1 MESAKAYG
9 GEPIPVHFLHVAILG
24 ASGTGKT
31 SLLKSLLDEL
41 NKEGERSTP
50 GAQLSLYQA
59 WITDAGGWNV
69 IRDNPVA
76 CVKRVM
82 DASIA
87 VAPSPVPLPQQSQHT
102 SSQLSLPELVAADA
116 SVTPPVLGNG
126 SPKIGRA
133 SHQTPLSTPERSW
146 HYSFENIITMVN
158 NLDAKTLKSEAIAL
172 ISVCDLAGQQ
182 LCQCIQPL
190 LMTPHTAFVLTF
202 DSSKRLEDLVRDEV
216 RHDSGS
222 VSLTSVH
229 HDTHLSAMTAW
240 LDMLVLEVGK
250 ENMSRS
256 RALLAGC
263 KEDIRL
269 EKGSAPWPDKAIPEK
284 LDGTKYDD
292 VYEHKVF
299 LINNMKS
306 GPDCPEK
313 DPGVVDLRKVLNEKC
328 KCQVDIPA
336 KWLRFT
342 MAILQLKQDTGS
354 PPWIS
359 RADAE
364 HLALKVDAIPSSSNL
379 DRLLQ
384 YQHKMGQL
392 AYFDSENLREWV
404 IIDLQYVLDTVYA
417 FLQPTLAGKY
427 GNSFPSGV
435 ERRSYKRGL
444 LTLGV
449 AVHLLKQRFR
459 EDPKKRYFNDSSHV
473 DYLLSLQEEL
483 MVLVEVP
490 SDGVDA
496 ELKSKS
502 ERFFLLPSIAQECEI
517 PAPDLLSPPI
527 CLQLSELGHFPV
539 YLYWQ
544 FIVELLKECKEKRQP
559 ARSRFSVREAL
570 IPWNVRL
577 LQWLRIRYSW
587 QGVLL
592 HMEQRKGLSGDS
604 KWPQVSRM
612 GSEALISVIKCL
624 ESVRPKSGS
633 AGDVNISLF
642 CLCEEHGA
650 CFQHGYHHVEDGIR
664 CPHVAVLPT
673 SSLSLQRQDNNPTS
687 SEQPICVSS
696 KQPVAVS
703 SEALQFWLEL
713 SQVGAMV
720 YKLICDF
727 DT

>member
-9 GEPIPVHFLHVAILG
+9 GQPISVPFLHVAILG

-41 NKEGERSTP
+41 NEEGERSTP
-50 GAQLSLYQA
+50 VAQLSFYQA

-69 IRDNPVA
+69 IPDNPVA
-76 CVKRVM
+76 CVKCVM
-82 DASIA
+82 DTSIA
-87 VAPSPVPLPQQSQHT
+87 VAPSPVLLPKQSQHI

-116 SVTPPVLGNG
+116 SVTPSPVLGNG

-133 SHQTPLSTPERSW
+133 IHQAPSSTPERSS
-146 HYSFENIITMVN
+146 HYSFEEIITMVKD
-158 NLDAKTLKSEAIAL
+158 LDAETLKSERFAL

-202 DSSKRLEDLVRDEV
+202 ESSKGLEDPVHRDVVRL
-216 RHDSGS
+216 DSGS
-222 VSLTSVH
+222 VSLPLVH
-229 HDTHLSAMTAW
+229 DDTHRGAMLAW

-250 ENMSRS
+250 EKLSHS

-269 EKGSAPWPDKAIPEK
+269 KEGSVPSPKDTIPVM
-284 LDGTKYDD
+284 LDETKYDD
-292 VYEHKVF
+292 VYEDEVF

-313 DPGVVDLRKVLNEKC
+313 DPGVVRLREVLNKKC
-328 KCQVDIPA
+328 KRQESIPA
-336 KWLRFT
+336 NWLRFT
-342 MAILQLKQDTGS
+342 MAILLLKQDTEA
-354 PPWIS
+354 PRWIS

-364 HLALKVDAIPSSSNL
+364 HLALKVDAIPSPSNL
-379 DRLLQ
+379 DFLLQ
-384 YQHKMGQL
+384 YQHQMGQL
-392 AYFDSENLREWV
+392 AYFDSKKLREWV
-404 IIDLQYVLDTVYA
+404 IIDLQYVLDAVYA
-417 FLQPTLAGKY
+417 FLQPTLAGKC

-435 ERRSYKRGL
+435 ERKSYKRGL
-444 LTLGV
+444 LTLRV
-449 AVHLLKQRFR
+449 AVHLLEERFR
-459 EDPKKRYFNDSSHV
+459 EDAEKLRYFNDSTHV

-490 SDGVDA
+490 SDGLDA

-502 ERFFLLPSIAQECEI
+502 KRFFLLPSIAQEGEI

-544 FIVELLKECKEKRQP
+544 FIVELLKESCKEKRQP

-570 IPWNVRL
+570 IPWNISL

-592 HMEQRKGLSGDS
+592 HMEQMKGRSGDA

-612 GSEALISVIKCL
+612 GSKALIFVIKCL

-633 AGDVNISLF
+633 AGDVKISLF
-642 CLCEEHGA
+642 CLCDKRGECFHHGI
-650 CFQHGYHHVEDGIR
+650 HHAEGIIH

-673 SSLSLQRQDNNPTS
+673 SSLSVQHQDNNPTS
-687 SEQPICVSS
+687 PEAPICVSS
-696 KQPVAVS
+696 NGPVAVS

-720 YKLICDF
+720 
-727 DT
+727 